1 MTRPVNM
8 GHVNLFPRLSWVHY
22 TSILMWVESQPPWE
36 GVHCSTRQF
45 EMTVFSAMS
54 RDQSTWTVYNS
65 VFLDRVDAGIIEH
78 GGVLLMDWRCLLAL
92 TSLCWAENKTAMNKY
107 NSV

>member
-22 TSILMWVESQPPWE
+22 TSILMWVESQPAWD
-36 GVHCSTRQF
+36 GVHYSTRQF

-65 VFLDRVDAGIIEH
+65 VFLDRLMQTDIIEH
-78 GGVLLMDWRCLLAL
+78 GGVLLMDWCCLLAL
-92 TSLCWAENKTAMNKY
+92 TIVVCAGLKIRLR
-107 NSV
+107 